1 MKPFSNVRVW
11 DIQDR
16 RSNPRFKRPWLVRWT
31 VEGRE
36 FSRSHRTRSEADRRR
51 SALLAAV
58 SNGERFSMETGEPV
72 SWNPADDDPKI
83 HTWVRRWLA
92 EQWPEWQPRTRASA
106 VEAIARF
113 VHLAVKA
120 DASRPPASLRK
131 YLIATLP
138 PSGAVGIGGD
148 DEAWLN
154 ENVAMLSDLDRQSLA
169 LVDSQLGLGDDGRA
183 LAPSTAG
190 RYRKIARACVRR
202 AVDLEV
208 LASDPWPLAS
218 RGRSRRRAVRVKRS
232 IDVRSLPNPA
242 TMARAIDAIVSHQP
256 SSHKYRVMT
265 AIAYYGGL
273 RPSEVVMLRKR
284 SFVLPATGWGRID
297 VTEADVDHDEPGEPK
312 TGPRTVP
319 VPPVLVSIV
328 SSWLDEAEFADD
340 DLIFRT
346 RNDNRPTASN
356 WRRAWHRALASIGE
370 QPLRIYDC
378 RHAAATTWLQAGVPL
393 GVVARRLGHSVSTL
407 VSTYVGAIA
416 GDDQIANDRIDAS
429 LADHV

>member
-1 MKPFSNVRVW
+1 
-11 DIQDR
+11 
-16 RSNPRFKRPWLVRWT
+16 VRWT

-51 SALLAAV
+51 SALLAAA
-58 SNGERFSMETGEPV
+58 SNGEHFSVETGEPV
-72 SWNPADDDPKI
+72 SWNPSDDDPKV

-113 VHLAVKA
+113 VHLAVKS
-120 DASRPPASLRK
+120 DAGRPPASLRK

-138 PSGAVGIGGD
+138 PGGFAAIGGD
-148 DEAWLN
+148 DEDWLN
-154 ENVAMLSDLDRQSLA
+154 EHGMMLSVLDRQSLA
-169 LVDSQLGLGDDGRA
+169 LVDSRLGVGDDGRV

-218 RGRSRRRAVRVKRS
+218 LGRSRRRSVRVKRS
-232 IDVRSLPNPA
+232 VDVRSLPDPA

-284 SFVLPATGWGRID
+284 SFVLPLTGWGKIE
-297 VTEADVDHDEPGEPK
+297 VTEADIDHDEPGEPK

-328 SSWLDEAEFADD
+328 SRWLADNEFADD
-340 DLIFRT
+340 ELIFRT

-356 WRRAWHRALASIGE
+356 WRRAWNRALASTGHP
-370 QPLRIYDC
+370 PLRVYDC

-393 GVVARRLGHSVSTL
+393 GVVARRLGHSVGTL

-416 GDDQIANDRIDAS
+416 GDDDIANDRIDAVLIS
-429 LADHV
+429 KLDA